1 MTEILRGRTVFLS
14 ASVPAGDRSEEYRVD
29 SEIADRIE
37 SAVIATARAVLG
49 RGGRLVLGGHPSISL
64 LVGLVAGEY
73 GQVSQDR
80 TESTDHSTDI
90 DTPCP
95 DAFRVL
101 IYQSR
106 AYEEYLPDETYAIA
120 RTGLVAIRWVEAYED
135 EKYNPGL
142 RGKPQCDR
150 SLASMR
156 TRMLAESKPVAMVGI
171 GGMEGLER
179 ECELF
184 AATCD
189 HRPIYLLE
197 STGGAARKIASHR
210 RLAGEGTKLRFR
222 HAAHALPDDSS
233 ATALGILDRVHIPEA
248 DATHGKGDGDDWV
261 DSFKK
266 FQKEFFGDWVPNTV
280 GHQGEKHPL
289 LLSPPYDFLIGAMVE
304 EIAHSTRM
312 ESGEG

>member
-1 MTEILRGRTVFLS
+1 MTELLRGRTVFLS
-14 ASVPAGDRSEEYRVD
+14 ASVPAFHRSEEYRVD

-49 RGGRLVLGGHPSISL
+49 QGGQLVLGGHPSISL
-64 LVGLVAGEY
+64 LVALVAGEY
-73 GQVSQDR
+73 GPVSQDR
-80 TESTDHSTDI
+80 TELTAHFTDI
-90 DTPCP
+90 DNPSL

-106 AYEEYLPDETYAIA
+106 AYEGYLPDETYAIA
-120 RTGLVAIRWVEAYED
+120 RTGLVAIRWVEAYQD
-135 EKYNPGL
+135 EKYNPEL
-142 RGKPQCDR
+142 RGRPQCDR

-156 TRMLAESKPVAMVGI
+156 MRMLAESKPVAMVGI

-179 ECELF
+179 EYELF

-189 HRPIYLLE
+189 GPIYLLE
-197 STGGAARKIASHR
+197 STGGATRKIVSQR
-210 RLAGEGTKLRFR
+210 RLAGDGANLRFR
-222 HAAHALPDDSS
+222 HAAHALPDESS
-233 ATALGILDRVHIPEA
+233 ATAPGILDRVHIPEA
-248 DATHGKGDGDDWV
+248 DATDGNGDGDDWV

-280 GHQGEKHPL
+280 GHLGEKHTL

-312 ESGEG
+312 ESSEG